1 MAGNSGPRFADHV
14 YHGGCRS
21 KISEYY
27 DDSSL
32 VSLFASLNPNCML
45 IILCS
50 NFDGSGV
57 SSFNE
62 FIHELSVDSDTSS
75 LEYSSGEDSDGALP
89 ASPSSQSSRLSWASA
104 SANSESH
111 WTEWITFILW
121 WLIFPVRILLWVP
134 QYFMILFFKRIQEL
148 LQAQEGTNIHLDLVL
163 ARSTQAKTMM
173 FPIELLIEDAELLRF
188 VDALTNIQY
197 SLWKASRCCS
207 IILVV

>member
-1 MAGNSGPRFADHV
+1 MAGNSGPRFVDHV
-14 YHGGCRS
+14 YHGGCIS
-21 KISEYY
+21 KTSESC

-32 VSLFASLNPNCML
+32 VSLFASLNPNGML
-45 IILCS
+45 ILLRS

-134 QYFMILFFKRIQEL
+134 QYFMILFFKRSSRTPTSPRRHQHSSRPRISKINSSKDHDVPNR
-148 LQAQEGTNIHLDLVL
+148 ATDRRRGV
-163 ARSTQAKTMM
+163 
-173 FPIELLIEDAELLRF
+173 IE
-188 VDALTNIQY
+188 V
-197 SLWKASRCCS
+197 CGC
-207 IILVV
+207 